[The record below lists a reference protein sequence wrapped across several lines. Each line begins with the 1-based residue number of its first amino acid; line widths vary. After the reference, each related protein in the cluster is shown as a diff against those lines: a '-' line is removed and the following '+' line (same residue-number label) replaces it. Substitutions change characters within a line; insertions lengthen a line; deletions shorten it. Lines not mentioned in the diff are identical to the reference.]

1 MQDLRFAGAL
11 NLTHLLQLGVDGAER
26 AGDHDVGECVIV
38 HGHAQHDGDGA
49 VSQPVGN
56 GNAQTGQEA
65 VGAGGGVAEHGQP
78 GQSLGPGGD
87 HIRYGHQQ
95 AQDLLAGEIRADHQ
109 PRQNGAKRHR
119 NQHGEKAADKGV
131 LQRPPQHG
139 AGQLTGEDVFPV
151 VQGEIAHVTLDP
163 AQLALSQRKG
173 AGDHGQQRDDD
184 EAEQDDETD
193 QHHHVKGVF
202 QHIQD
207 QVL

>member
-1 MQDLRFAGAL
+1 MPGRS
-11 NLTHLLQLGVDGAER
+11 VR
-26 AGDHDVGECVIV
+26 IIS
-38 HGHAQHDGDGA
+38 HARTEPRGTETSTVKKPQIKEFF
-49 VSQPVGN
+49 S
-56 GNAQTGQEA
+56 
-65 VGAGGGVAEHGQP
+65 
-78 GQSLGPGGD
+78 GP
-87 HIRYGHQQ
+87 HST
-95 AQDLLAGEIRADHQ
+95 A
-109 PRQNGAKRHR
+109 
-119 NQHGEKAADKGV
+119 
-131 LQRPPQHG
+131 

-151 VQGEIAHVTLDP
+151 VQGEIAHVALNP

>member
-1 MQDLRFAGAL
+1 MVLDGFWWHVLHVDIKLREGDFDMFLCKGLIDGEAQIRGRAL
-11 NLTHLLQLGVDGAER
+11 DE
-26 AGDHDVGECVIV
+26 
-38 HGHAQHDGDGA
+38 
-49 VSQPVGN
+49 
-56 GNAQTGQEA
+56 
-65 VGAGGGVAEHGQP
+65 
-78 GQSLGPGGD
+78 
-87 HIRYGHQQ
+87 
-95 AQDLLAGEIRADHQ
+95 GEI
-109 PRQNGAKRHR
+109 
-119 NQHGEKAADKGV
+119 
-131 LQRPPQHG
+131 LQ
-139 AGQLTGEDVFPV
+139 PV

>member
-1 MQDLRFAGAL
+1 MPD
-11 NLTHLLQLGVDGAER
+11 
-26 AGDHDVGECVIV
+26 
-38 HGHAQHDGDGA
+38 
-49 VSQPVGN
+49 
-56 GNAQTGQEA
+56 
-65 VGAGGGVAEHGQP
+65 
-78 GQSLGPGGD
+78 
-87 HIRYGHQQ
+87 
-95 AQDLLAGEIRADHQ
+95 AGEIRADHQ

-131 LQRPPQHG
+131 FQRPPQHG

-151 VQGEIAHVTLDP
+151 VQGEIAHVALNP